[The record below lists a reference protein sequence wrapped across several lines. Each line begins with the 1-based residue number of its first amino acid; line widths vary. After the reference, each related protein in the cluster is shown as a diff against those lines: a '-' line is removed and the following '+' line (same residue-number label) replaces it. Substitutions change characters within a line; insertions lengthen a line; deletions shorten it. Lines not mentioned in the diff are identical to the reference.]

1 MLNQVPIYRLD
12 EEASSNLEASLTAKE
27 KIISELHHE
36 LHVIETTLG
45 TEREQHLAEV
55 KKLKALLNEKVL
67 HTFLFP
73 QQRPLL
79 HSRCPYHQRANDE
92 LY

>member
-67 HTFLFP
+67 YTFIFP

-79 HSRCPYHQRANDE
+79 YCFCSDHQRAHD
-92 LY
+92 

>member
-1 MLNQVPIYRLD
+1 MLNQIPLYRLD

-36 LHVIETTLG
+36 LHVIETALG

-55 KKLKALLNEKVL
+55 KKLKALLNEKVVP
-67 HTFLFP
+67 TFLFP
-73 QQRPLL
+73 TND
-79 HSRCPYHQRANDE
+79 PYFPGV
-92 LY
+92 